1 MDDLGFTLPV
11 PRNGYRWW
19 YVDALSD
26 DGRHGLTIIA
36 FIGSVFSPWY
46 ARARRRGAGDPMNHC
61 AFNVAVYGP
70 GGRWALAERER
81 GTVARTASTLRIGPS
96 AVHWDGRKLVVDID
110 EIGVPLPRRLR
121 GRVTIDAAAARD
133 RTYPLDANGDHRWH
147 PIAPASPVTVAFAN
161 PSLAW
166 SGTAYLDSNSGDCA
180 LENTFQGWDWCRAPL
195 PDGAAALLYD
205 TVERDGTTHGVSL
218 HVAADGTTTTFD
230 PPALGALPASGWR
243 VQRRARSEAPQG
255 ATVVK
260 TLEDTPFYARSLV
273 GARLFG
279 ADTVAV
285 HESLSME
292 RFTSG
297 WVQILLPFRIRK
309 HRGGG

>member
-1 MDDLGFTLPV
+1 MDDLGFLRPV

-46 ARARRRGAGDPMNHC
+46 ARARQRGAGDPMNHC
-61 AFNVAVYGP
+61 AFNVAIYGP

-81 GTVARTASTLRIGPS
+81 GTVERTADRFRVGPS
-96 AVHWDGRKLVVDID
+96 AIHWDGRTLVIDID

-121 GRVTIDAAAARD
+121 GRVTIAADAARD
-133 RTYPLDANGDHRWH
+133 RTFALDANGDHRWH
-147 PIAPASPVTVAFAN
+147 PIAPASRVDVQFSH

-166 SGTAYLDSNSGDCA
+166 KGTAYLDSNSGDCA
-180 LENTFQGWDWCRAPL
+180 LENTFRGWDWCRAPL
-195 PDGAAALLYD
+195 PDGAAALVYD
-205 TVERDGTTHGVSL
+205 TIERDGTTQGVAL
-218 HVAADGTTTTFD
+218 HVAADGNTTNFD
-230 PPALGALPASGWR
+230 PPALGGLPTTGWR
-243 VQRRARSEAPQG
+243 VQRRARSESPQG

-273 GARLFG
+273 GTRLFG
-279 ADTVAV
+279 AETVAV

-292 RFTSG
+292 RFASP
-297 WVQILLPFRIRK
+297 WVQTLLPFRIRK
-309 HRGGG
+309 HRSEA